1 MGGSLLVGGE
11 NVFQLVPVF
20 VQRVVDVD
28 DLAAGV
34 AKYHIGA
41 LFNQCANDDIG
52 AGEFHAI
59 ILS

>member
-1 MGGSLLVGGE
+1 MGGE

-41 LFNQCANDDIG
+41 LFNQCAYDDIG